1 MPSFVGQII
10 GFTLKIVIGLF
21 AAVFAVSLLLAG
33 LIVFI
38 VLLLKSLIT
47 GRRPTASM
55 AFGRFQQF
63 SSQNGWSGRGAR
75 EGGSKPHAKAGSGD
89 VVDVE
94 VREVPDERHRP

>member
-1 MPSFVGQII
+1 MPSFVSRII
-10 GFTLKIVIGLF
+10 GFALKIVVGLF
-21 AAVFAVSLLLAG
+21 AVVFAVSLLVAG

-38 VLLLKSLIT
+38 VLLIKSLIT

-75 EGGSKPHAKAGSGD
+75 EGASKPNTKPGAGE

-94 VREVPDERHRP
+94 VREIPDERHRP

>member
-1 MPSFVGQII
+1 MPSFVSRMI
-10 GFTLKIVIGLF
+10 GLALKIVIGLF
-21 AAVFAVSLLLAG
+21 AALFAISLLVAG

-47 GRRPTASM
+47 GRRPAASM

-75 EGGSKPHAKAGSGD
+75 EGASKPNSKPGAGD

-94 VREVPDERHRP
+94 VREVRDDQRLP

>member
-1 MPSFVGQII
+1 MPSFVSRII
-10 GFTLKIVIGLF
+10 GFALKIVIGLF
-21 AAVFAVSLLLAG
+21 AALFAISLLVAG
-33 LIVFI
+33 LIVFV

-47 GRRPTASM
+47 GRRPAASM

-75 EGGSKPHAKAGSGD
+75 EGASKPHAKPGSGD